1 MGLGEGRVAPRIRTV
16 HDARRWA
23 RRRVP
28 RVVFDYI
35 DGGAGAEATLRANQA
50 AWGRVQFLPRT
61 GVVVRGATDLSTTVL
76 GTTISMP
83 VVLAPVGFTRVMDPM
98 GDVAGARAAAEA
110 GTVMV
115 QSTMSGHTM
124 AEVAEASGQT
134 AWFQLYGLGG
144 REGTEQLLERAVA
157 AGFQALVLT
166 LDTSALGNRERDLRY
181 TSGIPL
187 KVDGP
192 TMARFAPRVVTRPR
206 WVADVVKDRF
216 TLAVVNAVTI
226 GPPEAPLSPT
236 EAMVRWL
243 ASPIGYEDLDWIRRR
258 WGGPIVAKG
267 LLSADDARRAADHGV
282 DAVVVSNHGGRQ
294 LDGVTATAPA
304 LVDVLGA
311 VGSSMEVYVD
321 GGIRRGM
328 DVVRAV
334 ALGARA
340 VLVGRPW
347 VFGLAAAGQPGVTRV
362 LSILRNDIDRTLR
375 LLGCASIAELDA
387 SYVRAPGRWGSR
399 ARLGEPAG

>member
-1 MGLGEGRVAPRIRTV
+1 VGLGEGRVAPRIRTV
-16 HDARRWA
+16 HDARRLA

-35 DGGAGAEATLRANQA
+35 DGGAGAESTLRANQA

-61 GVVVRGATDLSTTVL
+61 GMVVRGGTDLSTQVL
-76 GTTISMP
+76 GKAISMP

-110 GTVMV
+110 GTLLV

-124 AEVAEASGQT
+124 AEVAEASGGT

-144 REGTEQLLERAVA
+144 RDGTEQLLERARA
-157 AGFQALVLT
+157 ADFGALVLT

-181 TSGIPL
+181 SSGIPL
-187 KVDGP
+187 KVDWP

-206 WVADVVKDRF
+206 WVADVVKDHF
-216 TLAVVNAVTI
+216 TLAVVNAVTL
-226 GPPEAPLSPT
+226 GPPEGPMSAG
-236 EAMVRWL
+236 EALGRWI
-243 ASPIGYEDLDWIRRR
+243 ASPIGFDDLGWIRER
-258 WGGPIVAKG
+258 WNGPIVAKG
-267 LLSADDARRAADHGV
+267 LISADDARRAADHGI

-294 LDGVTATAPA
+294 LDGVVATAPA
-304 LVDVLGA
+304 LVEVVAA

-347 VFGLAAAGQPGVTRV
+347 VFGLAAAGQPGVARI
-362 LSILRNDIDRTLR
+362 LSILRSDIDRTLR
-375 LLGCASIAELDA
+375 LLGCSSIAELDG
-387 SYVRAPGRWGSR
+387 SYVRVPGRWGRPVRVAES
-399 ARLGEPAG
+399 AG